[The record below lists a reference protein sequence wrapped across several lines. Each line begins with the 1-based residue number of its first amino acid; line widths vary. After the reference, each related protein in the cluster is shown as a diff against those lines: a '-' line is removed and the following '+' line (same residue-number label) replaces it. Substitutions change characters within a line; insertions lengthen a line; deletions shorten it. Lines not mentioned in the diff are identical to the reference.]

1 MAEVYGD
8 LGGQP
13 IELNNAATE
22 STLRELVAAM
32 GILSAKM
39 GGKKGPAEIE
49 KEMKKFQEQIN
60 KATKSSKEGT
70 KAAEEEVKAKKES
83 VKAEEEATKKK
94 LDNAKAVNQVTLGI
108 RKFGD
113 AAAGVVKNMTDML
126 SSVANVGN
134 SMTAAAATM
143 NSIPI
148 VGGVLAGVFGAV
160 ADSAEKTHKAF
171 QQTASIGATFSG
183 SISNMVNSA
192 SAAGLTMDQF
202 AGIIQKNGQ
211 ALTYLG
217 GTTENGAKIFSQLGK
232 EIKNSQVGNELLRMG
247 YSTEQVN
254 NGMAGYIGIMGKT
267 GALQNM
273 STKQIA
279 ASSAGYLKDL
289 DALAKITGESREEK
303 QKEQEALMKDAQVR
317 AAMAGMDAEQQKQ
330 MMAYITSFPKEQ
342 QSAIK
347 DMIAT
352 GNITSEEAIKL
363 NAMMPGAAQQA
374 MAFGKTLQEGGQI
387 SKESF
392 NAAKNNAIK
401 EAGVRVKEMK
411 DQGLYNQEMASTY
424 VGMADLAAQK
434 IDGVNQAYEEQAK
447 SVEKANQAE
456 QIEKFKQQ
464 LAETSNSFMLFL
476 STSGLIEKLQSA
488 FTMLTDFMMNTVV
501 PGFQWLSD
509 NFDMVATV
517 VGVAIAAYV
526 ALEAI
531 IMAASVVQALQTLGI
546 TASLAPL
553 AAMAAAA
560 WAVVAPILAVAA
572 PFIAV
577 GVAIVAVIAGLRALY
592 KAGWDLGTI
601 FDAVK
606 DNLYSTFVL
615 GFKELF
621 IAIRSFLPQK
631 LGGYSAEQE
640 EEARK
645 NLQLERDQLKANE
658 AARDAKRAEKREL
671 RGIKE
676 EEKVEEKKKVKAAGA
691 AAVAD
696 NEKAA
701 AARDAAVEEKK
712 KAEGYGGVGQGDPL
726 KDLALY
732 NKKRAEAA
740 AGGAA
745 GAAGTAGA
753 GATAGTPPPLNQDQK
768 KNMELVE
775 AALKKQGIT
784 DPKMIA
790 ATKANVMKETGGKA
804 VEENLN
810 YGKTSNERVRSIFG
824 SRAAGKTD
832 AELDDIKKDPSK
844 MGEMMYGKDTKIG
857 ASMGNTEAGDGFKY
871 RGRGFV
877 QLTGKNNYAAAS
889 KAIYGDDRLVKNPDM
904 VNDPQVAAD
913 VSAWFMKRGSA
924 GMAKQLGVDTN
935 NMTQEQANLVAT
947 STVAGR
953 AIKPGEGYLGG
964 EVMDKVNKY
973 STAFASGQQPLDA
986 SGRATATTDARIA
999 GRGAPTTTATPATPT
1014 TATAQAATTS
1024 AGTQMVMV
1032 GNKSYVKDSPEH
1044 KAALAAEEAKKAG
1057 TTAPTTT
1064 PGGGEKPQESA
1075 ETLLAKLNMQVGE
1088 LIAVTKDSKRVNE
1101 RQLGVMAENSGNM
1114 YAIGA

>member
-1 MAEVYGD
+1 MAEVFGD

-94 LDNAKAVNQVTLGI
+94 LESAKAVNQVTLGM

-113 AAAGVVKNMTDML
+113 AAAGLVGKMTDML

-273 STKQIA
+273 TTKQIA

-289 DALAKITGESREEK
+289 DALAKVTGESREEK

-363 NAMMPGAAQQA
+363 NALMPGAAQQA

-392 NAAKNNAIK
+392 NSAKNNAIK
-401 EAGVRVKEMK
+401 EAGVRMKEMK
-411 DQGLYNQEMASTY
+411 DQGLYNTEMASTY

-501 PGFQWLSD
+501 PGFQWLAN
-509 NFDMVATV
+509 NFDTVATV
-517 VGVAIAAYV
+517 VGIVVAAYV

-572 PFIAV
+572 PFIAI

-658 AARDAKRAEKREL
+658 AERDAKRAEKKEL

-676 EEKVEEKKKVKAAGA
+676 EEKVEEKKKIKAAGA

-712 KAEGYGGVGQGDPL
+712 KTEGYGGVGQGDPL
-726 KDLALY
+726 KDLAMY
-732 NKKRAEAA
+732 NKKRAEEA

-745 GAAGTAGA
+745 GASGAAGA
-753 GATAGTPPPLNQDQK
+753 GAGGASAPLNQDQK
-768 KNMELVE
+768 KNMDMIE
-775 AALKKQGIT
+775 ASLKKQGIT

-790 ATKANVMKETGGKA
+790 AVKGNVMKESGGKA
-804 VEENLN
+804 VSENMN
-810 YGKTSNERVRSIFG
+810 YGNTSNDRIKSIFG

-832 AELDDIKKDPSK
+832 AELNDIKKDPSK

-857 ASMGNTEAGDGFKY
+857 ASMGNTEVGDGFKY
-871 RGRGFV
+871 RGRGFI
-877 QLTGKNNYAAAS
+877 QLTGKSNYAAAS

-904 VNDPQVAAD
+904 LNDPQVAAD
-913 VSAWFMKRGSA
+913 VSAWYMKKGTS

-947 STVAGR
+947 STIAGR
-953 AIKPGEGYLGG
+953 AITPGQGYLGTENLG
-964 EVMDKVNKY
+964 KVNKY
-973 STAFASGQQPLDA
+973 ATAFASGQQPLDA
-986 SGRATATTDARIA
+986 SGRATATTDPRVAA
-999 GRGAPTTTATPATPT
+999 GAPSSGSSTVTPA
-1014 TATAQAATTS
+1014 AAAAQAATTG

-1044 KAALAAEEAKKAG
+1044 KAALAAEAAG
-1057 TTAPTTT
+1057 KSGPATA
-1064 PGGGEKPQESA
+1064 GGGTATPQETA

-1088 LIAVTKDSKRVNE
+1088 LISVTKDSKRVNE

-1114 YAIGA
+1114 YAMGA